1 MPKLTIANSITE
13 VKDSGPCNINIDL
26 AVKYFDDDSFVFYE
40 LKDNEEKSYS
50 LYRETKRTI
59 IKFHIKEKDA
69 LELIERLNLMFFP
82 YMTKY
87 FAHYYPLHSKHVL
100 LEKFALIPT
109 AERTFTLNEFIIQ
122 EREKRDL
129 ELKKA
134 KQN

>member
-1 MPKLTIANSITE
+1 MAKKTIADSVTE
-13 VKDSGPCNINIDL
+13 FKSFGTCQINIDL
-26 AVKYFDDDSFVFYE
+26 AVKYFDDDSFILYE
-40 LKDNEEKSYS
+40 LKDNEEKIYS
-50 LYRETKRTI
+50 LYRETKGI
-59 IKFHIKEKDA
+59 ITKFHITEKDA

-87 FAHYYPLHSKHVL
+87 FAHYYPLHSKHAL